1 MNTKDFLVGFINHVI
16 DWNQTITSDL
26 SDERFELQQDIT
38 LSEIQ
43 ETIEGIKDRNERE
56 IIDGVGDIIVTAG
69 YLEYLETGSKDYL
82 QDVYAYDGDIDDRVD
97 LLDLVVLAKFG
108 TIGEYV
114 DLALLHDILIKAE
127 EIFGQAKVQDYLVR
141 VLRSNESKF
150 VQPGEFDE
158 HAELALANEKYAGKF
173 NDLVVT
179 TGLFQ
184 GNEVKMIRADG
195 GSGKL
200 LKPSKFVE
208 PEDIQNPVCPF

>member
-1 MNTKDFLVGFINHVI
+1 MNTKDFLLGFINHVI

-26 SDERFELQQDIT
+26 SEERFVLQQDIT

-43 ETIEGIKDRNERE
+43 ETIDGLMANDIRE

-69 YLEYLETGSKDYL
+69 YLDYLDKGSKDYL
-82 QDVYAYDGDIDDRVD
+82 DEEFEHEIDIDDRLD
-97 LLDLVVLAKFG
+97 LIDLVVFAKFG
-108 TIGEYV
+108 TICGYV
-114 DLALLHDILIKAE
+114 GLSLLHDILRRAE
-127 EIFGQAKVQDYLVR
+127 ERFGQDTVQDYLIR

-150 VQPGEFDE
+150 VHPGEFDE

-208 PEDIQNPVCPF
+208 PEDIQNTVCPF